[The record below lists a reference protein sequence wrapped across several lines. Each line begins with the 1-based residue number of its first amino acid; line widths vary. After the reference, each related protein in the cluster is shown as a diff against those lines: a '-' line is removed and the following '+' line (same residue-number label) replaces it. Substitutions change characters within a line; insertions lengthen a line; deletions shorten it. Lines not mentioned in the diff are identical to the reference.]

1 MLIFFN
7 ILTSIIALAGCISL
21 FISGEINPIISLTG
35 AALFYGYYRLMKN
48 MPQAPKWSISMLSVI
63 TLILFLFDAFMVS
76 DDYLISVANLT
87 IFFQAIKSYDLRDPW
102 DHLQV
107 SFMSLLQLIIAS
119 EFTHSIAFGVLF
131 IFFLTAMVN
140 TIILAHFIKA
150 GTGTE
155 ISIKKPLIY
164 ISLLTIFVTAIIF
177 IAAPRITGGLWGRD
191 DRKVLRRRDFQRRSI
206 SDRSEM

>member
-7 ILTSIIALAGCISL
+7 ILTSIIALTGCISL
-21 FISGEINPIISLTG
+21 FISGEINPIISLAG
-35 AALFYGYYRLMKN
+35 AALFYGYYRLMTN

-119 EFTHSIAFGVLF
+119 
-131 IFFLTAMVN
+131 
-140 TIILAHFIKA
+140 
-150 GTGTE
+150 
-155 ISIKKPLIY
+155 
-164 ISLLTIFVTAIIF
+164 
-177 IAAPRITGGLWGRD
+177 
-191 DRKVLRRRDFQRRSI
+191 
-206 SDRSEM
+206 